1 MKLWR
6 KKIMRDFLLLLFLG
20 YYVSISS
27 FTHTHI
33 VNGVAIVHSHPYN
46 PFSKDKPVNHQHS
59 ANGFVF
65 IHFLSHFLT
74 TVLFLAFSFG
84 IVKAVLRKYILQKN
98 NENFANRICMCS
110 NGLRAPPLN
119 IHNQLSFGE

>member
-1 MKLWR
+1 
-6 KKIMRDFLLLLFLG
+6 MRYFLLILFLG
-20 YYVSISS
+20 YFGSITL

-33 VNGVAIVHSHPYN
+33 VNGVAIIHSHPYN

-59 ANGFVF
+59 ENGFIL

-74 TVLFLAFSFG
+74 TVSFLAFS
-84 IVKAVLRKYILQKN
+84 IEVYKAVLRKYTLQKN
-98 NENFANRICMCS
+98 NESFYNLTFLCS

-119 IHNQLSFGE
+119 IHN